1 MKLYNVLIALM
12 ILVMC
17 SVGFVSAIDVSDFNP
32 PKGFDEG
39 FGNSMDYGDFSI
51 SVNDYDADLDYSD
64 NFENTPFNNVVIK
77 EDICEIQDSF
87 HDNVGVSEIVKIGK
101 HQYVV
106 KCTYDG
112 NDTSKINE
120 CANHL
125 KEFNKKNDLT
135 PLSIKK
141 PDDLV

>member
-12 ILVMC
+12 ILVIC

-77 EDICEIQDSF
+77 EDICEIQILF
-87 HDNVGVSEIVKIGK
+87 MIMLGLVKL
-101 HQYVV
+101 
-106 KCTYDG
+106 
-112 NDTSKINE
+112 
-120 CANHL
+120 L
-125 KEFNKKNDLT
+125 K
-135 PLSIKK
+135 
-141 PDDLV
+141 